1 MQSKPYE
8 RRKDMTETAS
18 RTQVILAT
26 LGVAMALLLAALD
39 QTVVGVA
46 MPRIV
51 SDLHGIQFY
60 AWVTTAYLITSTALV
75 PVAGKLGDMFGR
87 KPFMLAGMVGFIAAS
102 ALCGLS
108 QNMIE
113 LVLFRGIQGMF
124 GGVLFAST
132 FAVMTDLFPPEQRAR
147 MSGVFGAIFGLSSVI
162 GPSLGGLLT
171 DGPGWRW
178 VFYVNIPLGVVATTL
193 VATQLPRV
201 RSQARLRDIDF
212 AGTALLLAGLTPLLI
227 SLSMLR
233 DHSWLS
239 VQVLGLLGLAVV
251 LLVAFFI
258 TERRVEHP
266 IVPFQ
271 MFRLNVFAVPAL
283 IAFFSAIGMFGAI
296 VFVPLVYQGV
306 LGVSASNAGQL
317 LTPMQ
322 LAVVVTATA
331 TGVLLARVPR
341 YRFVGTAALGAM
353 ILGLVLLAQIGP
365 HSSPWEVTR
374 DIILIGAGLGVTFP
388 LTLVVVQA
396 GLPHQLVGV
405 ATSQITFW
413 RSLGGTIGTAVL
425 GAILTNHLS
434 NRPTRVALASTLHD
448 LFLLAALV
456 AVVALVVSV
465 FLREVPL
472 TKEAQAT
479 PEAIEV
485 AA

>member
-1 MQSKPYE
+1 
-8 RRKDMTETAS
+8 MTQGAS

-39 QTVVGVA
+39 QTIVGVA

-51 SDLHGIQFY
+51 SELHGLELY

-87 KPFMLAGMVGFIAAS
+87 KPFMLAGMVGFVAAS
-102 ALCGLS
+102 AICGLS
-108 QNMIE
+108 QNMLE
-113 LVLFRGIQGMF
+113 LVVFRGIQGIF

-178 VFYVNIPLGVVATTL
+178 VFYVNIPLGVVATIL

-212 AGTALLLAGLTPLLI
+212 VGTGLLVAGLTPLLI

-239 VQVLGLLGLAVV
+239 VQVLGLAGLAAF
-251 LLVAFFI
+251 LLVAFFF

-266 IVPFQ
+266 IVPFGL
-271 MFRLNVFAVPAL
+271 FRLNVFAVPAL
-283 IAFFSAIGMFGAI
+283 MAFFSAIGMFGAI

-306 LGVSASNAGQL
+306 LGVSASNSGQL

-322 LAVVVTATA
+322 VAVVITATA

-341 YRFVGTAALGAM
+341 YRFVGTAALAVM
-353 ILGLVLLAQIGP
+353 IIGLVLLAQVGP

-425 GAILTNHLS
+425 GAILTNNLPA
-434 NRPTRVALASTLHD
+434 RPSRLDLATTLHD
-448 LFLLAALV
+448 LFLLAASV
-456 AVVALVVSV
+456 AVVSLIVSV

-472 TKEAQAT
+472 TRPSETPVQAI
-479 PEAIEV
+479 EGVEV

>member
-1 MQSKPYE
+1 MQRNPNE
-8 RRKDMTETAS
+8 RRKDMTQGTS
-18 RTQVILAT
+18 RSQVILAT

-60 AWVTTAYLITSTALV
+60 AWVTTAYLITSTSLV

-102 ALCGLS
+102 ALCGVS
-108 QNMIE
+108 QNMLE
-113 LVLFRGIQGMF
+113 LVAFRGLQGVF

-171 DGPGWRW
+171 DGPGWRS
-178 VFYVNIPLGVVATTL
+178 VFYINIPLGVVATIL

-212 AGTALLLAGLTPLLI
+212 AGTALLLAGLTPLLV

-239 VQVLGLLGLAVV
+239 VQVLGLLSLAAV

-258 TERRVEHP
+258 TERRVQHP
-266 IVPFQ
+266 IVPFE

-283 IAFFSAIGMFGAI
+283 ISFFSAIGMFGAI

-322 LAVVVTATA
+322 VAVVITATA

-353 ILGLVLLAQIGP
+353 ILGLVLLAQVGP

-396 GLPHQLVGV
+396 GLSHQLVGV

-434 NRPTRVALASTLHD
+434 NRPTRVALAGTLHD

-456 AVVALVVSV
+456 ALVALVVSV

>member
-1 MQSKPYE
+1 
-8 RRKDMTETAS
+8 MTQGAS

-87 KPFMLAGMVGFIAAS
+87 KPFMLAGMAGFIAAS

-108 QNMIE
+108 QNMLE
-113 LVLFRGIQGMF
+113 LVAFRGVQGVF
-124 GGVLFAST
+124 GGILFAST

-201 RSQARLRDIDF
+201 RSHAKLRDIDF

-239 VQVLGLLGLAVV
+239 IQVLGLLALAGV

-258 TERRVEHP
+258 TERRVDHP

-341 YRFVGTAALGAM
+341 YRFVGTVALGAM
-353 ILGLVLLAQIGP
+353 ILGLVLLAQVGP

-374 DIILIGAGLGVTFP
+374 DIIMIGAGLGVTFP

-434 NRPTRVALASTLHD
+434 NRPTRIVLAGTLHD

-456 AVVALVVSV
+456 AVVALIVSV

-472 TKEAQAT
+472 TKESQTT